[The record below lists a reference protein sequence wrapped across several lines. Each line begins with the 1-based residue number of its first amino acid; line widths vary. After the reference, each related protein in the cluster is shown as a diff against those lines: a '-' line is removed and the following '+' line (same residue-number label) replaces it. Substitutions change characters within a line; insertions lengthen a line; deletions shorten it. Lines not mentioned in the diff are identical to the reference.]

1 MTTANAPDD
10 ELRDFMAFLDASPTP
25 YHAARNVAERLDA
38 AGFTQLDEREAF
50 TGGPGS
56 RAYLRR
62 GGTLLAFVA
71 GTEAPWDSGFI
82 ALGAHTDSPNLRLKP
97 NPDSSAHGYRQA
109 AVEVYGG
116 VLLTTW
122 LDRDLGLAGRVT
134 LSGGRT
140 ELVQLSGPLCRIP
153 SLAIHLNR
161 EVNKDGLLLNP
172 QTQLV
177 PIWGLERSPGTA
189 SLLELVAAGLAN
201 TSAAGATPADIVG
214 FDLCLYDTEKAVL
227 AGASGELLASARLD
241 NLGSCYPI
249 MRALL
254 GAGEAGQSTRL
265 IALHDHEEVGSQS
278 TSGAR
283 SRLLES
289 VIERVVGLYESPPA
303 DAVAR
308 SIARSSFVSS
318 DMAHAVHPNYPDK
331 HDRQHRPQLGAGPVI
346 KVNASQAYA
355 TDAVTQGAFVD
366 AARAE
371 GVTPQFFVSRNDQA
385 CGSTIGPITAAR
397 LGVRTIDVG
406 NPMLGMHSCRETA
419 GSADSALIRRVF
431 ERLLRE
437 PPVTNPAH

>member
-1 MTTANAPDD
+1 M
-10 ELRDFMAFLDASPTP
+10 
-25 YHAARNVAERLDA
+25 
-38 AGFTQLDEREAF
+38 
-50 TGGPGS
+50 
-56 RAYLRR
+56 
-62 GGTLLAFVA
+62 
-71 GTEAPWDSGFI
+71 
-82 ALGAHTDSPNLRLKP
+82 RLKP
-97 NPDSSAHGYRQA
+97 NPDLSAHGYRQI

-140 ELVQLSGPLCRIP
+140 ELVHVPGPLCRIP
-153 SLAIHLNR
+153 NLAIHLNR
-161 EVNKDGLLLNP
+161 EVNKDGLLVNP
-172 QTQLV
+172 QTQLA
-177 PIWGLERSPGTA
+177 PIWGLERSPGSA
-189 SLLELVAAGLAN
+189 FLLELVAAGLAK
-201 TSAAGATPADIVG
+201 TPSAGATPADIVG
-214 FDLCLYDTEKAVL
+214 FDLCLFDTEKAVL
-227 AGASGELLASARLD
+227 SGAQGELLASARLD

-249 MRALL
+249 VRALL
-254 GAGEAGQSTRL
+254 GAGDAGRSTRL

-283 SRLLES
+283 SRLLET
-289 VIERVVGLYESPPA
+289 VIERIVGLYGNAPA

-308 SIARSSFVSS
+308 TIARSLFVSS

-331 HDRQHRPQLGAGPVI
+331 HDRQHRPQLGGGPVI

-366 AARAE
+366 ACRAE
-371 GVTPQFFVSRNDQA
+371 GLTPQFFVSRNDQA

-419 GSADSALIRRVF
+419 GSADSTLIRRVF

-437 PPVTNPAH
+437 PPVGNPAL

>member
-1 MTTANAPDD
+1 
-10 ELRDFMAFLDASPTP
+10 
-25 YHAARNVAERLDA
+25 
-38 AGFTQLDEREAF
+38 
-50 TGGPGS
+50 
-56 RAYLRR
+56 
-62 GGTLLAFVA
+62 
-71 GTEAPWDSGFI
+71 
-82 ALGAHTDSPNLRLKP
+82 LRLKP
-97 NPDSSAHGYRQA
+97 NPDLNAHGYRQI

-122 LDRDLGLAGRVT
+122 LDRDLGLAGRVA
-134 LSGGRT
+134 LAGGRS
-140 ELVQLSGPLCRIP
+140 ELVQLPGPLCRIP

-161 EVNKDGLLLNP
+161 EVNKEGLQLNP
-172 QTQLV
+172 QTHLA
-177 PIWGLERSPGTA
+177 PIWGLERNPGKA
-189 SLLELVAAGLAN
+189 FLLELVAAGLAN
-201 TSAAGATPADIVG
+201 TPSAGATAADIVG
-214 FDLCLYDTEKAVL
+214 FDLCLYACENAVL
-227 AGASGELLASARLD
+227 TGAEAELLASARLD

-249 MRALL
+249 VRALL
-254 GAGEAGQSTRL
+254 GAGDAGRSTRL

-283 SRLLES
+283 SRLLET
-289 VIERVVGLYESPPA
+289 VIERVVQLYERPPA

-308 SIARSSFVSS
+308 TIARSSFVSS

-331 HDRQHRPQLGAGPVI
+331 HDRQHRPQLGGGPVV
-346 KVNASQAYA
+346 KVNANQAYA
-355 TDAVTQGAFVD
+355 TDAITQGAFVE
-366 AARAE
+366 ACRGE

-437 PPVTNPAH
+437 PPVTNPAF